1 MNSSKIIKIILIF
14 LGLFL
19 SVGCGDGDSTGPN
32 TPESATIT
40 GTITFSGTWPSEG
53 SVAVSLS
60 SNWPPTGAPA
70 AYAAITETDITNNTY
85 TYTFENVTFGE
96 YASIAIS
103 WSDPNDSNPATQQH
117 TIGAYGGTC
126 PFFAAYGGVDPTAI
140 IASTTEYSL
149 TGLDFTADFS
159 FIPSPTCGI

>member
-1 MNSSKIIKIILIF
+1 MNSSNIIKTTMIF

-19 SVGCGDGDSTGPN
+19 TTGCGDNPTGAS

-140 IASTTEYSL
+140 TTSTTEYSL

>member
-1 MNSSKIIKIILIF
+1 MNNSKIIKIILIF

-19 SVGCGDGDSTGPN
+19 TIGCEDDNPTGVC

-70 AYAAITETDITNNTY
+70 AYAAITETDVTNNTY
-85 TYTFENVTFGE
+85 NYTFENVTFGE

-126 PFFAAYGGVDPTAI
+126 PFFATYGGVDPTAI

-159 FIPSPTCGI
+159 FTTSSTCGI